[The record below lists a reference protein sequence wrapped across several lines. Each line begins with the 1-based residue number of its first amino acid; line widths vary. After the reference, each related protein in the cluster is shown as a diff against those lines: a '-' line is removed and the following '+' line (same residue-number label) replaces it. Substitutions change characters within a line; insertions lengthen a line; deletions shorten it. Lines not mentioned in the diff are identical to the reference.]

1 MVKEEFPIN
10 DSGRMQAFAINNRR
24 EQFRDARVRRAFNYA
39 FDFEEMNKQLFY
51 GQYKRINSY
60 FEGTELACSGLPQG
74 QELALLEPLRDKFRR
89 KSSPRLMP
97 IPVGG
102 NPENVRNNL
111 REAAELLKE
120 AGFAVKDRQLVDTDG
135 QACDG

>member
-1 MVKEEFPIN
+1 
-10 DSGRMQAFAINNRR
+10 MQAFAINNRR

-74 QELALLEPLRDKFRR
+74 AGTGAAGAVARQGSAGSLHHGLTPIRSAAIPKTSATICA
-89 KSSPRLMP
+89 KPRS
-97 IPVGG
+97 
-102 NPENVRNNL
+102 
-111 REAAELLKE
+111 
-120 AGFAVKDRQLVDTDG
+120 
-135 QACDG
+135 C